1 MNRDEFS
8 QRVRA
13 SQEKLYR
20 ITCGLL
26 REPQD
31 RMDAVQ
37 EAILKAWC
45 NLPKLR
51 REEYF
56 DTWLIRILI
65 NECHNRHRTQS
76 RFAPLESAPERS
88 EEFGGNSPLRDAVRS
103 LPEKLR
109 IPILLHYMEG
119 YKTDEI
125 AHILGLPGGTVRS
138 RLRRGRTML
147 KTMLEDPEGGCI
159 HE

>member
-8 QRVRA
+8 RRIRA
-13 SQEKLYR
+13 SQDKLYR

-37 EAILKAWC
+37 DAILKAWC
-45 NLPKLR
+45 NLGRLR
-51 REEYF
+51 SEEYF

-65 NECHNRHRTQS
+65 NECHNRHRTQA
-76 RFAPLESAPERS
+76 RLVPLESAPEPS
-88 EEFGGNSPLRDAVRS
+88 EAFQGNSQLRDAILA

-109 IPILLHYMEG
+109 IPIILHYMEG
-119 YKTDEI
+119 YKTEEI
-125 AHILGLPGGTVRS
+125 AQMLRLPGGTVRS
-138 RLRRGRTML
+138 RLGRARTML
-147 KTMLEDPEGGCI
+147 KTMLEEPEGGHI
-159 HE
+159 YE

>member
-1 MNRDEFS
+1 MNKDEFS
-8 QRVRA
+8 RRIRENQD
-13 SQEKLYR
+13 KLYR

-31 RMDAVQ
+31 RLDAVQ
-37 EAILKAWC
+37 EATLKAWC
-45 NLPKLR
+45 NLPRLR
-51 REEYF
+51 NEEFF

-65 NECHNRHRTQS
+65 NECHNRHRTQA
-76 RFAPLESAPERS
+76 RFAPLESAPEPS
-88 EEFGGNSPLRDAVRS
+88 EPFQGNSLLRDAIYA
-103 LPEKLR
+103 LPQKLR

-125 AHILGLPGGTVRS
+125 AQMLRLPGGTVRS

-147 KTMLEDPEGGCI
+147 KTMLEEPEGDRI

>member
-1 MNRDEFS
+1 MDRDEFTR
-8 QRVRA
+8 RVRA

-20 ITCGLL
+20 ISCGLL

-37 EAILKAWC
+37 DAILKAWC
-45 NLPKLR
+45 SLRKLR
-51 REEYF
+51 DEEYF

-65 NECHNRHRTQS
+65 NECHNRHRSQS
-76 RFAPLESAPERS
+76 RLAPLESAPEPS
-88 EEFGGNSPLRDAVRS
+88 EPFQGNSPLRDAVHA

-119 YKTDEI
+119 YRTDEI
-125 AHILGLPGGTVRS
+125 AQMLRLPGGTVRS
-138 RLRRGRTML
+138 RLRRARTML
-147 KTMLEDPEGGCI
+147 KDLLEDPEGGYT

>member
-1 MNRDEFS
+1 MNREEFS
-8 QRVRA
+8 QRIRA
-13 SQEKLYR
+13 NQDRLYR

-31 RMDAVQ
+31 RLDAVQ

-45 NLPKLR
+45 SLPRLR
-51 REEYF
+51 NEEYF

-65 NECHNRHRTQS
+65 NECHNQHRVQA
-76 RFAPLESAPERS
+76 RFVPLESAPEPA
-88 EEFGGNSPLRDAVRS
+88 EEFRGDSQLRDAILA

-119 YKTDEI
+119 YRTDEI
-125 AHILGLPGGTVRS
+125 AHILRLPGGTVRS
-138 RLRRGRTML
+138 RLRRARTML
-147 KTMLEDPEGGCI
+147 KTILEDPEGGCI

>member
-1 MNRDEFS
+1 MDRDEFTR
-8 QRVRA
+8 RVRA

-20 ITCGLL
+20 ISCGLL

-37 EAILKAWC
+37 DAILKAWC
-45 NLPKLR
+45 NLRKLR
-51 REEYF
+51 DEEYF

-65 NECHNRHRTQS
+65 NECHNRHRTQAC
-76 RFAPLESAPERS
+76 FVPLESVPEPS
-88 EEFGGNSPLRDAVRS
+88 EPFRGNSLLRDAIYT
-103 LPEKLR
+103 LPQKLR

-125 AHILGLPGGTVRS
+125 AQMLRLPGGTVRS
-138 RLRRGRTML
+138 RLRRGRMML
-147 KTMLEDPEGGCI
+147 KTILEEPEGDRI

>member
-1 MNRDEFS
+1 MDKADFS
-8 QRVRA
+8 QRIRA

-20 ITCGLL
+20 ITYGLL

-45 NLPKLR
+45 SLPRLR
-51 REEYF
+51 DERYF
-56 DTWLIRILI
+56 DTWLVRILI
-65 NECHNRHRTQS
+65 NECHNHQRIQA
-76 RFAPLESAPERS
+76 RFAPLESAPEPS
-88 EEFGGNSPLRDAVRS
+88 ETPFGNARLHDALLA

-109 IPILLHYMEG
+109 LPIMLYYMEG

-125 AHILGLPGGTVRS
+125 AQMLRLPGGTVRS
-138 RLRRGRTML
+138 RMRRARTAL
-147 KTMLEDPEGGCI
+147 KDLLEEPEGD
-159 HE
+159 

>member
-8 QRVRA
+8 QRVRD
-13 SQEKLYR
+13 SQDKLYR

-31 RMDAVQ
+31 RLDAVQ
-37 EAILKAWC
+37 DAILKAWC
-45 NLPKLR
+45 NLPRLR
-51 REEYF
+51 NEEYF

-65 NECHNRHRTQS
+65 NECHNRHRTLA
-76 RFAPLESAPERS
+76 RFVPLESAAEPS
-88 EEFGGNSPLRDAVRS
+88 EPFLGNSHLRDAIYV
-103 LPEKLR
+103 LPQRLR

-125 AHILGLPGGTVRS
+125 AQMLRLPGGTVRS

-147 KTMLEDPEGGCI
+147 KTIVEDPEGGCD

>member
-8 QRVRA
+8 ERIRA
-13 SQEKLYR
+13 SQDKLYR

-37 EAILKAWC
+37 DSILKAWC
-45 NLPKLR
+45 NLPRLR

-65 NECHNRHRTQS
+65 NECHNRHRTQT
-76 RFAPLESAPERS
+76 RLLPLESAPEPS
-88 EEFGGNSPLRDAVRS
+88 EPFRGNSVLRDAIYA
-103 LPEKLR
+103 LPENLR
-109 IPILLHYMEG
+109 LPVILHYMEG
-119 YKTDEI
+119 YRTEEI
-125 AHILGLPGGTVRS
+125 ARMLHLPGGTVRS
-138 RLRRGRTML
+138 RLRRARMAL
-147 KTMLEDPEGGCI
+147 KTLLVE
-159 HE
+159 

>member
-8 QRVRA
+8 RRIRENQD
-13 SQEKLYR
+13 KLYR

-31 RMDAVQ
+31 RLDAVQ
-37 EAILKAWC
+37 DAILKAWC
-45 NLPKLR
+45 NIGRLR
-51 REEYF
+51 NEEYF

-65 NECHNRHRTQS
+65 NECHNRHRTQA
-76 RFAPLESAPERS
+76 RFVSLETAPEPS
-88 EEFGGNSPLRDAVRS
+88 EPFRGNAQLCDAVHA

-119 YKTDEI
+119 YRTDEI
-125 AHILGLPGGTVRS
+125 AQMLRLPGGTVRS
-138 RLRRGRTML
+138 RLRRARTML
-147 KTMLEDPEGGCI
+147 KTLLEDAEGGFDD
-159 HE
+159 E